1 MSEFFDSEQV
11 QKALSEIAFL
21 QNKVM
26 AFTAV
31 AAFADEEE
39 QRENITTLRLLLSK
53 QENMYNRCA
62 LSDSEEAKELMVEVM
77 KHFSEHDIPTNQP
90 MGEVFKAIRERVD
103 DIEND
108 LNRFLEEGETDPW
121 FF

>member
-1 MSEFFDSEQV
+1 MSEFLDSEQV

-39 QRENITTLRLLLSK
+39 QRENIMTLRLLLSK

-108 LNRFLEEGETDPW
+108 LNQFLEEGETDPW

>member
-26 AFTAV
+26 MFTAV
-31 AAFADEEE
+31 AAFADEDE
-39 QRENITTLRLLLSK
+39 QRENIMTLRLLLSK

-62 LSDSEEAKELMVEVM
+62 LSDSEEAKELMIEVM

-108 LNRFLEEGETDPW
+108 LNRFIEEGETDPW

>member
-26 AFTAV
+26 MFTAV
-31 AAFADEEE
+31 AAFADEDE

-62 LSDSEEAKELMVEVM
+62 LSDSEEAKEMMVEVM

>member
-77 KHFSEHDIPTNQP
+77 RHFSLHDIPTNQP
-90 MGEVFKAIRERVD
+90 MNEVFNAIRERVD
-103 DIEND
+103 DIEKD
-108 LNRFLEEGETDPW
+108 LDRFLEEGETDPW

>member
-26 AFTAV
+26 MFTAV

-108 LNRFLEEGETDPW
+108 LDRFLEEGETDPW

>member
-26 AFTAV
+26 MFTAV

-62 LSDSEEAKELMVEVM
+62 LSDSEEAKEMMVEVM

-121 FF
+121 YF

>member
-26 AFTAV
+26 MFTAV

>member
-26 AFTAV
+26 MFTAV

-39 QRENITTLRLLLSK
+39 QRENITTLRILLSK

-62 LSDSEEAKELMVEVM
+62 LSDSVEAKELMVEVM

>member
-26 AFTAV
+26 MFTAV

-77 KHFSEHDIPTNQP
+77 KHFSENGIPINQP

>member
-26 AFTAV
+26 MFTAV

-39 QRENITTLRLLLSK
+39 QRENITTLRILLSK

-62 LSDSEEAKELMVEVM
+62 LSDSVEAKELMVEVM

-90 MGEVFKAIRERVD
+90 MNEVFKAIRDRVD
-103 DIEND
+103 DIESD
-108 LNRFLEEGETDPW
+108 LERFLEEGETDPW

>member
-26 AFTAV
+26 MFTAV

-39 QRENITTLRLLLSK
+39 QRENIMTLRLLLSK

>member
-26 AFTAV
+26 MFTAV
-31 AAFADEEE
+31 AAFADEDE

-62 LSDSEEAKELMVEVM
+62 LSDSEEAKEMMVEVM

-90 MGEVFKAIRERVD
+90 MGEVFKEIRERVD